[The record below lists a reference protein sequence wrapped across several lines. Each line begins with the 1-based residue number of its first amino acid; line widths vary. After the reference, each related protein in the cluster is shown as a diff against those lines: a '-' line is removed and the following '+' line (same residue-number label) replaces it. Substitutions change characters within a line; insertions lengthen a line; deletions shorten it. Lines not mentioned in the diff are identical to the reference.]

1 MKYKV
6 RISERSYEVEIED
19 IHARPIIAYVDGQK
33 FEVRPEGGSKPE
45 AREATAD
52 SKPFAAAQPA
62 VQTGSS
68 NELTAPLPGTI
79 IETFV
84 KAGDEIEA
92 GKVVLV
98 IEAMKMKNSIR
109 TTRGGKVREVLV
121 SPGQTVAHKQALV
134 KFE

>member
-1 MKYKV
+1 M
-6 RISERSYEVEIED
+6 
-19 IHARPIIAYVDGQK
+19 
-33 FEVRPEGGSKPE
+33 
-45 AREATAD
+45 
-52 SKPFAAAQPA
+52 
-62 VQTGSS
+62 
-68 NELTAPLPGTI
+68 TAPLPGTI

-109 TTRGGKVREVLV
+109 TTRGGKVKEVLV

-134 KFE
+134 RFE